1 MDRLENVA
9 TPATAAADVVPESAP
24 PPGLVPMATVM
35 VAVEL
40 VTVLPNVSCTATCTD
55 GLIDAPATTFAGCT
69 VKATFAAAAGLMVNA
84 VELAP
89 VSAPDAAV
97 SVYPAPV
104 LSMERLENVATPL
117 TAATVVVPESA
128 PPPGLVPIATVMLA
142 VELVTVLLNAS
153 CTVTCTAGA
162 IATPAIALD
171 GWTVNATLAAAAG
184 LTLNAELDAPESAPD
199 AAVRVYP
206 TPALSIERLAKL
218 ATPFTAATVATP
230 ESVPPPGLVPIATVT
245 LAEELV
251 TVLPNASCTATWT
264 AGEMAAPAMVVVGCT
279 VNATLL
285 AAAGVMLNAADV
297 APVSGADA
305 AVSV

>member
-97 SVYPAPV
+97 SVYPAPD
-104 LSMERLENVATPL
+104 LLMERLENVATPL
-117 TAATVVVPESA
+117 TAATVVVPDSV

-142 VELVTVLLNAS
+142 VE
-153 CTVTCTAGA
+153 
-162 IATPAIALD
+162 P
-171 GWTVNATLAAAAG
+171 
-184 LTLNAELDAPESAPD
+184 
-199 AAVRVYP
+199 
-206 TPALSIERLAKL
+206 
-218 ATPFTAATVATP
+218 
-230 ESVPPPGLVPIATVT
+230 
-245 LAEELV
+245 V
-251 TVLPNASCTATWT
+251 TVLPNVSSTATCTDGLIATPAVALVGWT
-264 AGEMAAPAMVVVGCT
+264 TKASRE
-279 VNATLL
+279 
-285 AAAGVMLNAADV
+285 AAAGLMLNPDEV
-297 APVSGADA
+297 APVSPAAA